1 VSAAPLTTRLL
12 LVEDNDDDAELLSLE
27 LTAAGLAF
35 ELRRVETQAHL
46 RDAMAA
52 FDPHLVISDSNLPG
66 FSGLEALSLVMELS
80 PATPFLL
87 FSGDEQEHLI
97 ADALVRGASACVSK
111 QHLDRMP
118 ATIASL
124 LTDKAATARG

>member
-1 VSAAPLTTRLL
+1 MPTAPVTPRLL

-35 ELRRVETQAHL
+35 ELRRVQTQAHL

-66 FSGLEALSLVMELS
+66 FSGMEALSLVIELS
-80 PATPFLL
+80 PATPFLF
-87 FSGDEQEHLI
+87 FSGDDQEHAI
-97 ADALVRGASACVSK
+97 NTALAQGACGYVSK
-111 QHLDRMP
+111 EHLARMP
-118 ATIASL
+118 TTVARL
-124 LTDKAATARG
+124 LADSAATTSY